1 MDGAEFSM
9 TRFAL
14 RLDDRLVLVSDGL
27 AEARNPEGQLFG
39 FARVQQLVLAGSCSP
54 IPHVPLYQA
63 NGVGGSDY
71 ILAQALAHPT
81 DNQRK
86 IPDPVLVAIDIHDIA
101 LSCSENQNLHAEPPR
116 SHKPKFGTAE
126 FQPAK

>member
-1 MDGAEFSM
+1 MS
-9 TRFAL
+9 
-14 RLDDRLVLVSDGL
+14 LDDP
-27 AEARNPEGQLFG
+27 AAAN
-39 FARVQQLVLAGSCSP
+39 AGSCSS

-101 LSCSENQNLHAEPPR
+101 LSCSENQDLHAEPPR
-116 SHKPKFGTAE
+116 SHEPKFGTAE